1 MNRRDWFIEYFE
13 PSNSCFGLKIVEKL
27 HHEVSEYQTIEVY
40 LTESFGHLL
49 VLDGCTMLT
58 ERDHFIYH
66 EMMTHPALLTHAD
79 PQQVAIIGGGDG
91 GVMSE
96 VVKHPGVRWVT
107 QIELD
112 ERVSAVS
119 EQFYPELT
127 AVFHHP
133 KAEMIFTDG
142 FKWIQQMG
150 DDSLDVLIVD
160 STDPIGPAEVLFSS
174 EFLRECHRV
183 LKSDGILV
191 QQSESPLIHGQ
202 SLLAPLH
209 KGLRALGMNSVKT
222 LSFPQP
228 IYPTGWWS
236 STLSSAKANLSLQR
250 LMPELATRYY
260 SADMHKAAAVLPPFL
275 REQLEV

>member
-1 MNRRDWFIEYFE
+1 MNNWFIEYFD
-13 PSNSCFGLKIVEKL
+13 PSNTCFGLKVVEKL
-27 HHEVSEYQTIEVY
+27 HHEVSEYQTIDVY

-66 EMMTHPALLTHAD
+66 EMMTHPALLIHAH

-96 VVKHPGVRWVT
+96 VVKHPGVRRVT

-112 ERVSAVS
+112 ERVSRVS

-133 KAEMIFTDG
+133 KAEMIFIDG
-142 FKWIQQMG
+142 FKWIQQME
-150 DDSLDVLIVD
+150 DDALDVLIVD
-160 STDPIGPAEVLFSS
+160 STDPIGPAEVLFSR
-174 EFLRECHRV
+174 EFLRQCRRV
-183 LKSDGILV
+183 LKPEGILV

-209 KGLRALGMNSVKT
+209 RELHELGMNSVKT
-222 LSFPQP
+222 LTFPQP

-236 STLSSAKANLSLQR
+236 ATLSSAQADLSLQR
-250 LMPELATRYY
+250 LMPELVTRYY
-260 SADMHKAAAVLPPFL
+260 SADIHKAAGVLPPFL
-275 REQLEV
+275 QAQLA

>member
-1 MNRRDWFIEYFE
+1 MSRQDWFIEYFE
-13 PSNSCFGLKIVEKL
+13 PSNSCFGLKVVEKL
-27 HHEVSEYQTIEVY
+27 HHEVSDYQTIEVY

-96 VVKHPGVRWVT
+96 VVKHPGVRRVT

-112 ERVSAVS
+112 ERVSVVS

-142 FKWIQQMG
+142 FKWIQQMP
-150 DDSLDVLIVD
+150 DDALDVLIVD
-160 STDPIGPAEVLFSS
+160 STDPIGPAEILFSS
-174 EFLRECHRV
+174 EFLRECTRV
-183 LKSDGILV
+183 LKPDGILV

-209 KGLRALGMNSVKT
+209 KGLRSLGMNSVKT
-222 LSFPQP
+222 LNFPQP

-236 STLSSAKANLSLQR
+236 STLSSAQGDLSLQR
-250 LMPELATRYY
+250 VMPDLQTRYY

-275 REQLEV
+275 MAQLD

>member
-1 MNRRDWFIEYFE
+1 MSRSDWFIEYFD
-13 PSNSCFGLKIVEKL
+13 PSNSCFGLKVVEKL

-96 VVKHPGVRWVT
+96 VVKHPGVRRVT

-142 FKWIQQMG
+142 FKWIQQME
-150 DDSLDVLIVD
+150 DDALDVLIVD
-160 STDPIGPAEVLFSS
+160 STDPIGPAEVLFST
-174 EFLRECHRV
+174 EFLRECRRV
-183 LKSDGILV
+183 LKPEGILV

-209 KGLRALGMNSVKT
+209 QGLRDLGMSSVKT
-222 LSFPQP
+222 LTFPQP

-236 STLSSAKANLSLQR
+236 STLSSVQADLSLQR
-250 LMPELATRYY
+250 VMQDLATRYY
-260 SADMHKAAAVLPPFL
+260 SADMHKAAGVLPPFL
-275 REQLEV
+275 QAQLMG